1 MIPERVHA
9 IISAHRPAVVVNAAA
24 YTDVDKA
31 ETEPDVAMRIN
42 SEGAG
47 AVARSAQLLD
57 VPIVHLSTDYVF
69 DGRKGSPYLEDDP
82 VGPINS
88 YGRSK
93 LAGER
98 QVRTFTAK
106 HIILRTS
113 WVYSSYGTNFVK
125 TMLRLAASHDE
136 IRVVADQ
143 IGSPT
148 SAPDLADGVLKVV
161 RLLTLNPRADL
172 YGTFHISGTGAA
184 TRADFAER
192 IFSASCRRGG
202 PSARVRRTT
211 TRDYPSAAIR
221 PADSRLDVMRLGSI
235 YGIRLRPWTLAV
247 DEVVAQLIGDGG
259 PGSAAQ
265 A

>member
-1 MIPERVHA
+1 
-9 IISAHRPAVVVNAAA
+9 NAAA

-69 DGRKGSPYLEDDP
+69 DGHKGSPYLEDDP
-82 VGPINS
+82 VRPINS

-93 LAGER
+93 LASER
-98 QVRTFTAK
+98 QVRTFAAK
-106 HIILRTS
+106 HVILRTS

-125 TMLRLAASHDE
+125 TMLRLAANRDE

-148 SAPDLADGVLKVV
+148 SALDLADGVLKVV
-161 RLLTLNPRADL
+161 RLLTSNPRTDF
-172 YGTFHISGTGAA
+172 YGTFHISGT
-184 TRADFAER
+184 
-192 IFSASCRRGG
+192 
-202 PSARVRRTT
+202 
-211 TRDYPSAAIR
+211 
-221 PADSRLDVMRLGSI
+221 
-235 YGIRLRPWTLAV
+235 
-247 DEVVAQLIGDGG
+247 
-259 PGSAAQ
+259 
-265 A
+265 